1 MSAPATNIFVAG
13 EWEGEQEDGERK
25 AEVILGCLLFCR
37 SALHATCI
45 HYSTTPTS
53 PWRPSFDKSQS
64 ERGRI
69 ASCFDPYPICTRN
82 RLGSAGKSSST
93 VVIHMYTNRFHMR
106 IRRLT
111 ILSRHTRVA
120 QVQGLCSCTSCRPP
134 LWAPLI
140 NLCPQMNARQCGV
153 VSTPAGSWA
162 SKLPLSPSSSLF
174 LPQPRV

>member
-1 MSAPATNIFVAG
+1 MDDNRPLFLSILPFFSLTYFILCQLQRQTFLS
-13 EWEGEQEDGERK
+13 QENGSESKKRERK

-93 VVIHMYTNRFHMR
+93 VVIHMYWDGPLNWDK
-106 IRRLT
+106 
-111 ILSRHTRVA
+111 
-120 QVQGLCSCTSCRPP
+120 GCSSNIALLLRM
-134 LWAPLI
+134 L
-140 NLCPQMNARQCGV
+140 
-153 VSTPAGSWA
+153 
-162 SKLPLSPSSSLF
+162 
-174 LPQPRV
+174 

>member
-1 MSAPATNIFVAG
+1 MGPHICIFPNQSLRSWLWKMQIYGPTFYRSLA
-13 EWEGEQEDGERK
+13 QEEIVILSQENESESKKRERK

-45 HYSTTPTS
+45 HYSTTPSS

-93 VVIHMYTNRFHMR
+93 VVIHIHTQMAFTS

-111 ILSRHTRVA
+111 
-120 QVQGLCSCTSCRPP
+120 
-134 LWAPLI
+134 
-140 NLCPQMNARQCGV
+140 M
-153 VSTPAGSWA
+153 VSGHG
-162 SKLPLSPSSSLF
+162 
-174 LPQPRV
+174 R